1 MSVEMEKRARVILRD
16 ALLKHYIDELS
27 CGHEVEAWLKT
38 HGGWFPDNQ
47 MTYGDGTPL
56 TQPKDEGEDVMSKEP
71 ANVLVDAKV
80 VMESLWTTLDDD
92 DADLANSVCS
102 WIIDLGILWATVSRL
117 TEANAEAYDF
127 RLESATETMQS
138 FKRGRSRSPRRTNV
152 NGHLEALLNDH
163 IHKISEQA
171 IEIVEL
177 QEKIIEKDRQIAN
190 LDGAKM
196 AKMHLAL
203 QGKDIEIKFLETSL
217 AIEKRCVD
225 KFKELLSHR

>member
-80 VMESLWTTLDDD
+80 VMESLWTTLDDEE
-92 DADLANSVCS
+92 ADLANSVCS
-102 WIIDLGILWATVSRL
+102 WIMDIAILWATDSKL
-117 TEANAEAYDF
+117 TEANVEANDF
-127 RLESATETMQS
+127 RLEFAKETLQS
-138 FKRGRSRSPRRTNV
+138 FKRGRSRSPRRTNGDPGLIRIINEHAV
-152 NGHLEALLNDH
+152 
-163 IHKISEQA
+163 
-171 IEIVEL
+171 EIVEL
-177 QEKIIEKDRQIAN
+177 REKIGE
-190 LDGAKM
+190 GP
-196 AKMHLAL
+196 
-203 QGKDIEIKFLETSL
+203 
-217 AIEKRCVD
+217 
-225 KFKELLSHR
+225 SHCQPGGQ

>member
-71 ANVLVDAKV
+71 ENVLIDARV
-80 VMESLWTTLDDD
+80 VMENLWVTLDDED
-92 DADLANSVCS
+92 SDFANGVCD
-102 WIIDLGILWATVSRL
+102 WITDIGILWATASQL
-117 TEANAEAYDF
+117 TEANVEANDF
-127 RLESATETMQS
+127 RLEFAKETLQS
-138 FKRGRSRSPRRTNV
+138 FKRGRSRSPRRIDV
-152 NGHLEALLNDH
+152 DRHLEARLNEYL
-163 IHKISEQA
+163 HKISEQA

-177 QEKIIEKDRQIAN
+177 QEKIREKDRYIDSLNGILQTKTEMIA
-190 LDGAKM
+190 LKQSVVDDI
-196 AKMHLAL
+196 LAM
-203 QGKDIEIKFLETSL
+203 I
-217 AIEKRCVD
+217 RN
-225 KFKELLSHR
+225 H

>member
-71 ANVLVDAKV
+71 ENVLVDARV
-80 VMESLWTTLDDD
+80 VMESLWATLDDE

-102 WIIDLGILWATVSRL
+102 WIMDLGILWATVSRL
-117 TEANAEAYDF
+117 TEANVEAYDF
-127 RLESATETMQS
+127 RLEFAEET
-138 FKRGRSRSPRRTNV
+138 T
-152 NGHLEALLNDH
+152 
-163 IHKISEQA
+163 
-171 IEIVEL
+171 
-177 QEKIIEKDRQIAN
+177 
-190 LDGAKM
+190 
-196 AKMHLAL
+196 
-203 QGKDIEIKFLETSL
+203 
-217 AIEKRCVD
+217 
-225 KFKELLSHR
+225 

>member
-1 MSVEMEKRARVILRD
+1 MSVEMERRARVILRD

-80 VMESLWTTLDDD
+80 VMESLWTTLDDE

-127 RLESATETMQS
+127 RLESATETTQS

-152 NGHLEALLNDH
+152 NGHLDALLNDH

-177 QEKIIEKDRQIAN
+177 QEKIEEKDRHIAH
-190 LDGAKM
+190 LEGTKM
-196 AKMHLAL
+196 AKTQLAL
-203 QGKDIEIKFLETSL
+203 QEKDIEIKFLETSL

>member
-80 VMESLWTTLDDD
+80 VMESLWTTLDDE

-127 RLESATETMQS
+127 RLESAKETTQS

-177 QEKIIEKDRQIAN
+177 REKIREKDRYIDSLNTLLQTKTEMIA
-190 LDGAKM
+190 LKQSVVDDI
-196 AKMHLAL
+196 LAM
-203 QGKDIEIKFLETSL
+203 I
-217 AIEKRCVD
+217 RN
-225 KFKELLSHR
+225 H

>member
-1 MSVEMEKRARVILRD
+1 MSVQMEKRARVILRD

-80 VMESLWTTLDDD
+80 VMESLWTTLDDE

-117 TEANAEAYDF
+117 TEADAEAYDF
-127 RLESATETMQS
+127 RLESAKETMQS

-177 QEKIIEKDRQIAN
+177 QEKIVEKDRCIDNLKWILQTKNETIALKDN
-190 LDGAKM
+190 MIDGIVT
-196 AKMHLAL
+196 
-203 QGKDIEIKFLETSL
+203 GF
-217 AIEKRCVD
+217 KR
-225 KFKELLSHR
+225 L

>member
-71 ANVLVDAKV
+71 ENVLVDARV
-80 VMESLWTTLDDD
+80 VMENLWVSLDDE
-92 DADLANSVCS
+92 DADLANRVCS
-102 WIIDLGILWATVSRL
+102 WIMDIAILWATDSKL
-117 TEANAEAYDF
+117 TEANVEANDF
-127 RLESATETMQS
+127 RLEFAKETLQS
-138 FKRGRSRSPRRTNV
+138 FKRGRSRSPHRTNGDPGLIRIINEHAV
-152 NGHLEALLNDH
+152 
-163 IHKISEQA
+163 
-171 IEIVEL
+171 EIVEL
-177 QEKIIEKDRQIAN
+177 REKIVEKDRHIAN
-190 LDGAKM
+190 LEDNKM
-196 AKMHLAL
+196 AKMQLAL
-203 QGKDIEIKFLETSL
+203 QEKDIEIKFLERNL
-217 AIEKRCVD
+217 AIERTCVD